1 MLDLFVLQASS
12 ANPTIVSMLF
22 TLVLATVLSG
32 LIAWTYEKTFHGL
45 SFSRNYVQ
53 SMVLGSVVVAI
64 VMQAIGDSIARGLGM
79 MGALAIVRFRANF
92 KDPKDLIFLFA
103 AFATGIASGVY
114 AWGVAIC
121 GAVVFCMVAAV
132 LFRADI
138 GNHRAF
144 DGLLRFTLIDPL
156 QAKLLLES
164 HLKKHL
170 RHFALITL
178 REVAGSTSLDY
189 AYQIKLRKG
198 CDASGLLHDLAQV
211 PTIQSLHFMM
221 QESTTEL

>member
-1 MLDLFVLQASS
+1 MIDLFVLQASS
-12 ANPTIVSMLF
+12 ANPTIISMVF

-45 SFSRNYVQ
+45 SYSRNFVQ
-53 SMVLGSVVVAI
+53 SMVLGSIVVAI

-92 KDPKDLIFLFA
+92 KDPKDLVFLFA
-103 AFATGIASGVY
+103 AFAAGIASGVY
-114 AWGVAIC
+114 AWGVALGGSI
-121 GAVVFCMVAAV
+121 VFCIVASI

-144 DGLLRFTLIDPL
+144 DGLLRFTITDPV
-156 QAKLLLES
+156 QAKSLLEAA
-164 HLKKHL
+164 LKKHL

-178 REVAGSTSLDY
+178 REVASSTALDY

-198 CDASGLLHDLAQV
+198 CDPGNLLHDLKQI
-211 PTIQSLHFMM
+211 PTIAGLHFMM